1 MSVRRLDYDE
11 YETDNLVWSDDGP
24 FVNYDD
30 YAALEARCAGLK
42 DELERERV
50 RLAACGVAAMGYE
63 DKGPLDPGSYGYSA
77 SYDDVLRFRKQLIA
91 ERDALQAKLAAAEEA
106 LKPSAETKAEYM
118 GEFSWKEESLDEY
131 EEPCLRTIYVPWTT
145 IKEIMKAIKARAA
158 LADTTT
164 DEVQP

>member
-1 MSVRRLDYDE
+1 MLPLSDGDYVLH
-11 YETDNLVWSDDGP
+11 T
-24 FVNYDD
+24 D
-30 YAALEARCAGLK
+30 YAALEARCAGL
-42 DELERERV
+42 ERERDELQ
-50 RLAACGVAAMGYE
+50 LAFDRSHDANMRGINAWQKATGKELVWPDQGNLVE
-63 DKGPLDPGSYGYSA
+63 WLLS
-77 SYDDVLRFRKQLIA
+77 